1 MWASN
6 SLSRPR
12 APGRVATPTPPTT
25 TVLMI
30 GLSSS
35 CVLAAT
41 AVPMA
46 TPTRVRRMATG
57 GLARL
62 VLLPPGAAWVRIPA
76 TSTPRITFSVATV
89 LLCAAG
95 QLVTALLVGVVCNRG
110 AMSNFAV

>member
-1 MWASN
+1 MPA
-6 SLSRPR
+6 
-12 APGRVATPTPPTT
+12 PPTT
-25 TVLMI
+25 IVSMN

-46 TPTRVRRMATG
+46 TSTRVRRMATG
-57 GLARL
+57 GLIQL
-62 VLLPPGAAWVRIPA
+62 VPLPTGAAWVRIPA
-76 TSTPRITFSVATV
+76 TLTPRITFSVATV